1 MDSKI
6 KYLSQ
11 RQLDEAIHNLINEVN
26 EGTGGSVE
34 YSSSSGEYLF
44 AIFCLILWNGFMMF

>member
-11 RQLDEAIHNLINEVN
+11 RQLDEAIQNLLNEVN
-26 EGTGGSVE
+26 EGTGGPVE

-44 AIFCLILWNGFMMF
+44 AIFCLIL

>member
-11 RQLDEAIHNLINEVN
+11 RQLEEAIHNFISEVN
-26 EGTGGSVE
+26 EGTGGPVD
-34 YSSSSGEYLF
+34 YSSSSCKYLF
-44 AIFCLILWNGFMMF
+44 AILSYFMKWVMM